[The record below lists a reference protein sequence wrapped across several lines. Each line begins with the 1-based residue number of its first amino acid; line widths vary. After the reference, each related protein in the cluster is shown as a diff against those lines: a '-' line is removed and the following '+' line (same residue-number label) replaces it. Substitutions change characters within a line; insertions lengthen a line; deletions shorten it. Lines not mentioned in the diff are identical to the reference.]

1 MVTGKSKSKAATS
14 TVNRSHEGA
23 LDKSRE
29 DQWRH
34 DNIGRLLNNAV
45 RRFEDR
51 VLFLM
56 TKAGHSE
63 ARISHI
69 GLTRNLDRGGTWISE
84 LAKRAGM
91 TKQAMGELVQQCA
104 ALGLVETSSDPADK
118 RARVVRFTRQGLRW
132 LDSFQSAVDQA
143 EYEMRM
149 EIGAVWMDGVRG
161 ALALY
166 GASFD
171 ALSRE

>member
-1 MVTGKSKSKAATS
+1 MTGKAKPKRATS
-14 TVNRSHEGA
+14 AISGLDRRESGSA
-23 LDKSRE
+23 LD

-51 VLFLM
+51 VLALM
-56 TKAGHSE
+56 AIAGHSE
-63 ARISHI
+63 TRISHV
-69 GLTRNLDRGGTWISE
+69 GLTRNLDLSGTRISE

-104 ALGLVETSSDPADK
+104 ALGLVEIGSDPDDK
-118 RARVVRFTRQGLRW
+118 RARLVRFTRQGLRW
-132 LDSFQSAVDQA
+132 LDNFRGAVDQA
-143 EYEMRM
+143 EREMRM
-149 EIGAVWMDGVRG
+149 EIGAVWMDGVRA

-166 GASFD
+166 SSGFD
-171 ALSRE
+171 ALSEK